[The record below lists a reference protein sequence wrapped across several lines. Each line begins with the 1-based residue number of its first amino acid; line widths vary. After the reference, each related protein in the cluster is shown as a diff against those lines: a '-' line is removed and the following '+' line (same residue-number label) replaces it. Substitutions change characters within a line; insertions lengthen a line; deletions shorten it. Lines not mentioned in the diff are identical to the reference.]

1 MTTVADV
8 MTREVRSMMPT
19 DTLMQAACAMKDFN
33 IGAIPVC
40 DKDRLV
46 GMVTDRDL
54 VVRGVAEEL
63 DLKSAKLADIM
74 SAHVRTVRES
84 DDVTEVQSEMTRAK
98 IRRMPVV
105 DPQDHL
111 VGIVS
116 MGDLAA
122 HHLPGHAVIA
132 APEHA
137 VLALADAQP
146 AAAAAGAGA
155 EPHQQPV

>member
-8 MTREVRSMMPT
+8 MTRDVRSMTPN
-19 DTLMQAACAMKDFN
+19 DTLIQAARAMKDFN

-54 VVRGVAEEL
+54 VVRGVAEDL

-74 SAHVRTVRES
+74 SAHVHTVRES

-116 MGDLAA
+116 MGDTAA
-122 HHLPGHAVIA
+122 HHLPGHEVIA
-132 APEHA
+132 APEAA
-137 VLALADAQP
+137 VLAQAGVQP
-146 AAAAAGAGA
+146 VAAGSK
-155 EPHQQPV
+155 PQRQTS

>member
-8 MTREVRSMMPT
+8 MTRDVRSMTPD
-19 DTLMQAACAMKDFN
+19 DTLIQAARTMKDFN

-40 DKDRLV
+40 DQDRLV

-54 VVRGVAEEL
+54 IVRGVAEDL

-74 SAHVRTVRES
+74 SAHVHTVRES
-84 DDVTEVQSEMTRAK
+84 DDVSEVQSEMTRAK

-116 MGDLAA
+116 MGDLA
-122 HHLPGHAVIA
+122 GHPSTGHEVMAE
-132 APEHA
+132 PEEVFSVQA
-137 VLALADAQP
+137 RVQP
-146 AAAAAGAGA
+146 ASGEGT
-155 EPHQQPV
+155 PQRQTG

>member
-8 MTREVRSMMPT
+8 MTRDVRSMTPN
-19 DTLMQAACAMKDFN
+19 DTLMQAARAMKDFN

-54 VVRGVAEEL
+54 IVRGVAEDL

-74 SAHVRTVRES
+74 SGDVRTVRES
-84 DDVTEVQSEMTRAK
+84 DDVTEVQSKMTRAK

-105 DPQDHL
+105 DPHNHL

-116 MGDLAA
+116 LGDVAA
-122 HHLPGHAVIA
+122 TYSSGHELIAV
-132 APEHA
+132 PEHA
-137 VLALADAQP
+137 AGPVSAQP
-146 AAAAAGAGA
+146 AGGGGK
-155 EPHQQPV
+155 PQRQTH

>member
-8 MTREVRSMMPT
+8 MTRDVRSMTPN
-19 DTLMQAACAMKDFN
+19 DTLIQAARAMKDFN

-54 VVRGVAEEL
+54 VVRGVAEDL

-74 SAHVRTVRES
+74 SAHVHTVRES
-84 DDVTEVQSEMTRAK
+84 DDVSEVQSEMTRAK

-116 MGDLAA
+116 MGDAAA
-122 HHLPGHAVIA
+122 HHLPGHEVIA
-132 APEHA
+132 APEPA
-137 VLALADAQP
+137 VLAQAGVQP
-146 AAAAAGAGA
+146 VAAGSK
-155 EPHQQPV
+155 PQRQTS